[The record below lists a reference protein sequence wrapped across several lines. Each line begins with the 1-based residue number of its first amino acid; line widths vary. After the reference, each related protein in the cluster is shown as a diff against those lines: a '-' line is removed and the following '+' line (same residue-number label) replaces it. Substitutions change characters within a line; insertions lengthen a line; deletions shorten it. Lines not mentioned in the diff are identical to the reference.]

1 MTSLRI
7 ARRALGRSPWFTAMA
22 ILTIALGVGT
32 NTAIFSV
39 VNRVLFRPLPYHD
52 PDRLVWISTWHPERG
67 RYSKSSGWDY
77 DVWKNRT
84 EIFEAVEAYWDH
96 AFTLTGTEHPEVL
109 VGWQFTPNLF
119 SMLGATAALGRTF
132 VPQDGQPGRDNVV
145 VLSDALWRRRF
156 NAAPDVVGSELQIDG
171 RSYTIVGVMPPTFT
185 HPFPG
190 TQLWSP
196 LATSNALLQD
206 RRLHPLRV
214 VARLREGVSRERAE
228 AELVAIA
235 QQLARDF
242 PDTHAGWTVSVRP
255 LRDFYIGDVSPLLW
269 VLQGTAFILL
279 LIAASNVASLLL
291 VRASGRQRE
300 TAVRVA
306 LGAGRMDL
314 FRQHLAEGLT
324 LALAGTAG
332 GLLVAFWG
340 AQLIPRLLATRLPG
354 SLLPDTA
361 AGWIDTRV
369 VVAIAGVTLVIGV
382 LFGMTPLLRRPAA
395 LAGSLQAGSRGTTG
409 DRRTRI
415 LRNAIVTSQIALS
428 VALLIGA
435 GLLVRSFAR
444 LQSRSFGFRTDGVVT
459 AQLQL
464 PRDRYRTTE
473 QSAAFLNHLVAGVAA
488 LPGVE
493 AAAVVNTLPLTGSN
507 ALRPH
512 NLPGESTQERMAEFR
527 IVSPGYFRAMAIPL
541 RRGRVFD
548 DRDRIGSQ
556 DVIIVNETA
565 ARRLWPGVDP
575 VGQTLFVPD
584 GLTPSPKVVVG
595 VVGDTRHHDLARD
608 PEPEI
613 YRPAYQAYWPFF
625 GLVVRTQAP
634 PELLERSLRD
644 VAADLDRGVP
654 LSAVQAF
661 NALADTTWA
670 WRRSSMAL
678 LSVFA
683 GAALFL
689 AFVGVY
695 GVMAYSV
702 AQRSREIGVR
712 MALGARPTDVA
723 RTVLTQGALM
733 TGVGVSVGLVLA
745 AALTGLLGTLLFGV
759 RPLDLVTFAVVS
771 VVAAGAGMLASAM
784 PALAA
789 ARVDPTVALKLD

>member
-1 MTSLRI
+1 MHNLRI
-7 ARRALGRSPWFTAMA
+7 ARRALARSPWFTAMA
-22 ILTIALGVGT
+22 ILTIALGIGT
-32 NTAIFSV
+32 NAAIFSV
-39 VNRVLFRPLPYHD
+39 VNRVLFRSLPYHD

-77 DVWKNRT
+77 DVWKKRT
-84 EIFEAVEAYWDH
+84 AIFDAVEAYWDRGF
-96 AFTLTGTEHPEVL
+96 ALTGTEHPETL

-119 SMLGATAALGRTF
+119 SMLGATPALGRTF
-132 VPQDGQPGRDNVV
+132 VPQDGEPGRDNVV

-156 NAAPDVVGSELQIDG
+156 NAAPDVIGTAVQLDG
-171 RSYTIVGVMPPTFT
+171 RSYTIVGVMPPTFA
-185 HPFPG
+185 HPSPG
-190 TQLWSP
+190 TQLWTP

-206 RRLHPLRV
+206 RKLHPLRV
-214 VARLREGVSRERAE
+214 VARLREGVSRERAA
-228 AELVAIA
+228 AELVAIG

-255 LRDFYIGDVSPLLW
+255 LRDFYIGDVSSLLW

-279 LIAASNVASLLL
+279 LVAGSNVASLLL
-291 VRASGRQRE
+291 VRSSGRQRE

-306 LGAGRMDL
+306 LGAGWRDL

-324 LALAGTAG
+324 LALAGAAG
-332 GLLVAFWG
+332 GLLVALWG
-340 AQLIPRLLATRLPG
+340 AQLLPRLLATRLPG
-354 SLLPDTA
+354 ILLPDTPSE
-361 AGWIDTRV
+361 WIDARV
-369 VVAIAGVTLVIGV
+369 LIAIAGVTIVIGV
-382 LFGMTPLLRRPAA
+382 LFGITPLLRRTTA
-395 LAGSLQAGSRGTTG
+395 LAGSLQANGRGTTG

-428 VALLIGA
+428 VSLLIGA
-435 GLLVRSFAR
+435 GLLVRSYAR
-444 LQSRSFGFRTDGVVT
+444 LQARSFGFRTDGVVT

-473 QSAAFLNHLVAGVAA
+473 QSAAFLNQLVAGVAA

-493 AAAVVNTLPLTGSN
+493 AAAMVNTLPLTGSN

-512 NLPGESTQERMAEFR
+512 NLPGEPSQTRTAEFR
-527 IVSPGYFRAMAIPL
+527 IVTPEYFRVMDIPL

-548 DRDRIGSQ
+548 DRDRIGSP

-584 GLTPSPKVVVG
+584 MLTVSPKVVIG

-625 GLVVRTQAP
+625 GLVVRTQTP

-644 VAADLDRGVP
+644 VAADLDSSVP

-661 NALADTTWA
+661 SALADTTWA

-712 MALGARPTDVA
+712 MALGARPADVA
-723 RTVLTQGALM
+723 RAVLAQGA
-733 TGVGVSVGLVLA
+733 V
-745 AALTGLLGTLLFGV
+745 LTGLGLSIGLVASAAMAGVLGALLFGV
-759 RPLDLVTFAVVS
+759 RPLDPATFAAVS
-771 VVAAGAGMLASAM
+771 AVTAGASLLASAT
-784 PALAA
+784 PALMA
-789 ARVDPTVALKLD
+789 ARIDPTAALKAD